1 MRAEPGVRPVARA
14 TPPILRPFVCNW
26 ARDDDAPVSVRWRPR
41 VVGRDPTLQVAA
53 SEMPQCG
60 LDCRSFSARTARQ
73 SGRLHIAIMDPM
85 TTLYIRD
92 VPEQVAATLKDR
104 AASAG
109 MSLSAYVTGELVI
122 DRYTA
127 HERAGGG
134 TPARSRPQWR
144 AGLDTIVDA
153 LRAERP

>member
-1 MRAEPGVRPVARA
+1 
-14 TPPILRPFVCNW
+14 
-26 ARDDDAPVSVRWRPR
+26 
-41 VVGRDPTLQVAA
+41 
-53 SEMPQCG
+53 MPQCG

-73 SGRLHIAIMDPM
+73 SGRLHMAIMDPM

-109 MSLSAYVTGELVI
+109 MSLSAYVTGELVRI
-122 DRYTA
+122 ATRPTNEQVVARLRARDRS
-127 HERAGGG
+127 GG
-134 TPARSRPQWR
+134 PAS
-144 AGLDTIVDA
+144 DTIVDA